1 MTIFTICIFYAPTVP
16 LISIAA
22 AIFVYL
28 RHLTDGYNLLTYYRR
43 EIESSGKMIDYT
55 TNTALIV
62 IILYQ
67 ICMTAYFAIHQ
78 KRSETIVCTI
88 IFLLSVFYAAVT
100 YEEVFDLAKI
110 EESMEVIGKFDENA
124 FAKWKN
130 EYGHPLVVSSSR
142 RRGDASQ
149 VRRVHEINNESEVR
163 RLNYMR
169 QNDNSR

>member
-1 MTIFTICIFYAPTVP
+1 M
-16 LISIAA
+16 
-22 AIFVYL
+22 
-28 RHLTDGYNLLTYYRR
+28 H
-43 EIESSGKMIDYT
+43 
-55 TNTALIV
+55 
-62 IILYQ
+62 
-67 ICMTAYFAIHQ
+67 H
-78 KRSETIVCTI
+78 
-88 IFLLSVFYAAVT
+88 AAVT